1 MYDHKVSL
9 KFDFGFDRSCVTR
22 VTAPYS
28 AKYAVFEFVNTLE
41 GTFLEQFQPNLHKMC
56 MTIKSRSSSI
66 LGWIAHV

>member
-1 MYDHKVSL
+1 MHDHKVSL
-9 KFDFGFDRSCVTR
+9 KFDFGLDRSCLTR

-28 AKYAVFEFVNTLE
+28 VKYAVFEFVNTLE
-41 GTFLEQFQPNLHKMC
+41 GTFLKQFNSNLHKMC